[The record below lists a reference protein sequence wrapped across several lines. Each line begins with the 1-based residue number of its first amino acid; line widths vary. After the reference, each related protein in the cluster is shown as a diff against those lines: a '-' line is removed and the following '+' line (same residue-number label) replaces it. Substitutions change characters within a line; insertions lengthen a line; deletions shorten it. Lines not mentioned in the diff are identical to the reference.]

1 MLGATCVPEKQPSV
15 EGAHA
20 MSASFGP
27 SQGQNGEMLS
37 VEEFIRIGR
46 IALRA
51 ANAPDNVLTYALE

>member
-1 MLGATCVPEKQPSV
+1 
-15 EGAHA
+15 